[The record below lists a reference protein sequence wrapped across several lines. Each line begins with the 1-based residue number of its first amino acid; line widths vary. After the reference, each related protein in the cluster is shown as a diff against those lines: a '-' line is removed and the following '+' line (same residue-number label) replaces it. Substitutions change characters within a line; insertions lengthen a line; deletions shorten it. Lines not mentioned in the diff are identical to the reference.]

1 MIKLSFTFLLFVLFS
16 LKVTAQKLGLNKVTK
31 AELLEKQHKSDTA
44 ASAAFLFK
52 NAKTEFV
59 YSEKDGFTPTTVFQV
74 KIKIFNKQG
83 LKWANFKIPYYIGF
97 DNLDDDKVDIIS
109 GYTYNLEE
117 DKIIKSKVTGEGKFK
132 ENINENWAVKSV
144 TFPNVKVGSIIELEY
159 KLKSQYLSMLPAFQ
173 YQYEIPVNTAYYKTE
188 IPEYYIYNAIRK
200 GYVEIE
206 STQKIESKT
215 QLYERKAHYTSVSGS
230 VSFKQ
235 IVTDFTVN
243 NVPALKEEDYVN
255 NINNYYGTIEHEL
268 KLIRYPDQPVKQ
280 IASTWEAVAKTIFEE
295 AEFNT
300 ALSNSDY
307 FLNDARLVINSGA
320 TPEENIKKVFNFV
333 KNRMNWNGKYGYYP
347 RTKMNVAYANKV
359 GNVAEI
365 NLLLV
370 AMLRMAG
377 VEANPV
383 LVSTRDNG
391 LALFPTKTLFN
402 YVIAAVNIDEKTI
415 LLDATSKYA
424 DLNILPI
431 RDLNSSGRLIKK
443 DGSSS
448 DIDLMPKSN
457 SKDVINIMATISPQG
472 EVSGKIREQYFDYN
486 ALVFRERYNGI
497 AKESYI
503 EKLEK
508 RSTGLNISEYDVQN
522 STDLSL
528 PIIENYSFT
537 STNSVEGI
545 GDKMYVSPFLY
556 FARNENP
563 FKQEAR
569 EYPVDFMFPNQDKFN
584 INLTIPN
591 GYVVETLPQSKSV
604 ALPDNLGNFKYVIS
618 NTGNQIQ
625 VLYTLDVNQAVI
637 PADYYLALKNFF
649 KEIVSKQ
656 TEKVVLKK
664 V

>member
-1 MIKLSFTFLLFVLFS
+1 MIKLSFSLLLFVIVSFT
-16 LKVTAQKLGLNKVTK
+16 VTAQKLELDRVNKV
-31 AELLEKQHKSDTA
+31 ELLEKQHKTDTIA
-44 ASAAFLFK
+44 PAAFLFK
-52 NAKTEFV
+52 NARTEFK
-59 YSEKDGFTPTTVFQV
+59 YTEKDGFTSTTVIQV
-74 KIKIFNKQG
+74 KLKIYKTEG
-83 LKWANFKIPYYIGF
+83 LKWANFKIPYYIGYE
-97 DNLDDDKVDIIS
+97 NLDDEFVDIVS
-109 GYTYNLEE
+109 GYTYNLEN
-117 DKIIKSKVTGEGKFK
+117 DKIVKTKVTAEGKFREK
-132 ENINENWAVKSV
+132 INENWARKSV

-159 KLKSQYLSMLPAFQ
+159 KFKTQDLSVLPEFQ
-173 YQYEIPVNTAYYKTE
+173 YQYEIPVNSAKYKTQ

-200 GYVEIE
+200 GYVEVE
-206 STQKIESKT
+206 STQKMEST
-215 QLYERKAHYTSVSGS
+215 SQSYERKAGYTSVPGTI
-230 VSFKQ
+230 SFNQ
-235 IVTDFTVN
+235 IVTNYNVT
-243 NVPALKEEDYVN
+243 NVPALKEEEYVN
-255 NINNYYGTIEHEL
+255 TIKNYYGTIEHEL

-280 IASTWEAVAKTIFEE
+280 IASTWEAVAKSIFEQE
-295 AEFNT
+295 QFNT
-300 ALSNSDY
+300 ALSTTDY

-333 KNRMNWNGKYGYYP
+333 KNRMNWSGQYGYYP
-347 RTKMNVAYANKV
+347 RTKMNLAYANKV

-391 LALFPTKTLFN
+391 VALFPNRTLFN

-424 DLNILPI
+424 DLNILPV

-443 DGSSS
+443 EGSSAE
-448 DIDLMPKSN
+448 IDLMPKSN
-457 SKDVINIMATISPQG
+457 SKDIINIMATISAEG

-569 EYPVDFMFPNQDKFN
+569 EYPVDFMFPHQDKFN
-584 INLTIPN
+584 VSLTIPN

-604 ALPDNLGNFKYVIS
+604 SLPDNLGNFKYVIS

-625 VLYTLDVNQAVI
+625 MLFTLDLNQAVI
-637 PADYYLALKNFF
+637 PTEYYLALKNFF
-649 KEIVSKQ
+649 REIVAKQ
-656 TEKVVLKK
+656 TEKIVLKK

>member
-1 MIKLSFTFLLFVLFS
+1 MIKLSFSLLLFIVFS
-16 LKVTAQKLGLNKVTK
+16 FKIIAQKLDLNRVTK

-44 ASAAFLFK
+44 APAAFLFK
-52 NAKTEFV
+52 NSKTEFK
-59 YSEKDGFTPTTVFQV
+59 YTEKDGFTSTTIVQV
-74 KIKIFNKQG
+74 KIKIYKKEG
-83 LKWANFKIPYYIGF
+83 LKWANFRIPYYIGYE
-97 DNLDDDKVDIIS
+97 NLDDEYVDIIS
-109 GYTYNLEE
+109 GCTYNLES
-117 DKIIKSKVTGEGKFK
+117 DKVVKTKVTSEGKFREK
-132 ENINENWAVKSV
+132 VNENWARKSV

-159 KLKSQYLSMLPAFQ
+159 KFKTQDLSVLPEFQ
-173 YQYEIPVNTAYYKTE
+173 YQYEIPVNSAKYKTE
-188 IPEYYIYNAIRK
+188 IPEFYIYNAIRK

-206 STQKIESKT
+206 STQKLESTT
-215 QLYERKAHYTSVSGS
+215 QLYEKKANYTSVSGS
-230 VSFKQ
+230 FTFNQ
-235 IVTDFTVN
+235 IVTNYAVN
-243 NVPALKEEDYVN
+243 DVPALKEEDYVN
-255 NINNYYGTIEHEL
+255 NINNYYGSIVHEL

-280 IASTWEAVAKTIFEE
+280 IASTWEAVAKTIFEKE
-295 AEFNT
+295 KFNT
-300 ALSNSDY
+300 AISQFDY
-307 FLNDARLVINSGA
+307 FLNDARLLINSA
-320 TPEENIKKVFNFV
+320 ASPEENVKRVFNFV
-333 KNRMNWNGKYGYYP
+333 KNRMNWNGNYGYFP
-347 RTKMNVAYANKV
+347 QTIMSQAYANKV

-391 LALFPTKTLFN
+391 MAMFPTRTLFN
-402 YVIAAVNIDEKTI
+402 YVIAAVNLDEKTI

-424 DLNILPI
+424 DLNILPV
-431 RDLNSSGRLIKK
+431 RDLNTSGRLIKK
-443 DGSSS
+443 DGSSAE
-448 DIDLMPKSN
+448 IDLMPKSN
-457 SKDVINIMATISPQG
+457 SKDIINIMATISPQG

-486 ALVFRERYNGI
+486 ALVYRERYNGI

-528 PIIENYSFT
+528 PLIENYSFT

-563 FKQEAR
+563 FKQEVR

-584 INLTIPN
+584 VSLTIPD

-625 VLYTLDVNQAVI
+625 LLYTLDINQAVI
-637 PADYYLALKNFF
+637 PVAYYLALKNFF
-649 KEIVSKQ
+649 KEIVNKQ
-656 TEKVVLKK
+656 TEKIVLKK

>member
-1 MIKLSFTFLLFVLFS
+1 MIKLSFSLLLFVIVSFT
-16 LKVTAQKLGLNKVTK
+16 VTAQKLELDRVNKL
-31 AELLEKQHKSDTA
+31 ELLEKQHKTDTMA
-44 ASAAFLFK
+44 PAAFLFK
-52 NAKTEFV
+52 NARTEFK
-59 YSEKDGFTPTTVFQV
+59 YTEKDGFTSTTVIQV
-74 KIKIFNKQG
+74 KLKIYKTEG
-83 LKWANFKIPYYIGF
+83 LKWANFKIPYYIGYE
-97 DNLDDDKVDIIS
+97 NLDDEFVDIVS
-109 GYTYNLEE
+109 GYTYNLEN
-117 DKIIKSKVTGEGKFK
+117 DKVVKTKVTGEGKFREK
-132 ENINENWAVKSV
+132 INENWAQKAV

-159 KLKSQYLSMLPAFQ
+159 KFKTQDLSVLPEFQ
-173 YQYEIPVNTAYYKTE
+173 YQYEIPVNSAKYKTQ
-188 IPEYYIYNAIRK
+188 IPEFYIYNAIRK
-200 GYVEIE
+200 GYVEVESSQKME
-206 STQKIESKT
+206 STSQS
-215 QLYERKAHYTSVSGS
+215 YERKAGYTSVPGS
-230 VSFKQ
+230 ISFNQ
-235 IVTDFTVN
+235 IVTNYNVT
-243 NVPALKEEDYVN
+243 NVPALKEEEYVN
-255 NINNYYGTIEHEL
+255 TIKNYYGTIEHEL

-280 IASTWEAVAKTIFEE
+280 IASTWEAVAKSIFEQE
-295 AEFNT
+295 KFNT
-300 ALSNSDY
+300 ALSTSDY

-333 KNRMNWNGKYGYYP
+333 KNRMNWSGQYGYYP
-347 RTKMNVAYANKV
+347 RTKMNLAYANKV

-391 LALFPTKTLFN
+391 VALFPSRTLFN

-424 DLNILPI
+424 DLNILPV

-443 DGSSS
+443 DGSSAE
-448 DIDLMPKSN
+448 IDLMPKSN
-457 SKDVINIMATISPQG
+457 SKDVINIMATISAEG

-537 STNSVEGI
+537 SANLVEGI

-563 FKQEAR
+563 FKQEVR
-569 EYPVDFMFPNQDKFN
+569 EYPVDFIFPHQDKFN
-584 INLTIPN
+584 VSLTIPN

-604 ALPDNLGNFKYVIS
+604 SLPDNLGNFKYVIS

-625 VLYTLDVNQAVI
+625 LLYTLDLNLAVI
-637 PADYYLALKNFF
+637 PAEYYLALKNFF
-649 KEIVSKQ
+649 KEMVNKQ